1 MKSALR
7 SGIAF
12 ACLIG
17 AACAPASLSA
27 QEAVPAE
34 TSMPAERPV
43 VMTQYGAVRGTVEDD
58 INVFRGIPYGADTR
72 DTRFQPANPPEPWDG
87 VRDAV
92 DFPDSI
98 VQLGNSNGLFRS
110 WAPDPTPG
118 MSENALGLN
127 IWTPALDDHERPVMV
142 WLHGGGFQNG
152 NGSSAAYEG
161 INLATRGDV
170 VVVTIN
176 HRLNAFGHLYLAGL
190 TDDPAYADSG
200 NVGSLDMVMAL
211 EWVRDNIEH
220 FGGNPDN
227 VTIFGESG
235 GGRKVSTMLAMPRA
249 EGLFHRAIVQSGS
262 HLRFR
267 EPEEA
272 TEHTLNFLN
281 ILGISPDNLD
291 ALHDVPAETFM
302 EALRTAA
309 GEQTTS
315 LYWSPVRDGNS
326 LPHHPFEAEENEPS
340 QSVPMLVGSNK
351 DELSLWLV
359 RPGNMPTLDY
369 ANAEGLIGAYATEDE
384 FNEFVAGYREI
395 YPDYTDADLMVAIAS
410 DLRYSGNAY
419 RQARL
424 RAAQDGA
431 APIWVYQFDWETP
444 VAGGVFGAPHALEIP
459 FAFDTLGN
467 SESMVGNPAAAQP
480 VADQVSEAW
489 ISFARHGD
497 PNARGL
503 PYWPPVSIDQ
513 TPAMRFNMESE
524 VDENYFWDEMNVIYR
539 YDR

>member
-12 ACLIG
+12 ACLVG

-27 QEAVPAE
+27 QEATPSE
-34 TSMPAERPV
+34 TSIPAERPV
-43 VMTQYGAVRGTVEDD
+43 AMTQYGAVRGTVEEG

-87 VRDAV
+87 VREAV
-92 DFPDSI
+92 DYPDTI
-98 VQLGNSNGLFRS
+98 PQVGGGNPLFRS
-110 WAPDPTPG
+110 WAPDPAPG
-118 MSENALGLN
+118 MSENTLGLN
-127 IWTPALDDHERPVMV
+127 VWTPGIDDRERPVMV
-142 WLHGGGFQNG
+142 WLHGGGFQTG
-152 NGSSAAYEG
+152 NGSSTAYEG
-161 INLATRGDV
+161 VNLATRGDV

-211 EWVRDNIEH
+211 EWVRDNIEQ

-227 VTIFGESG
+227 ITIFGESG
-235 GGRKVSTMLAMPRA
+235 GGRKVSTLMTMPRS

-267 EPEEA
+267 EPESA
-272 TEHTLNFLN
+272 TEDTLEFLEH
-281 ILGISPDNLD
+281 LGVSPDNL
-291 ALHDVPAETFM
+291 
-302 EALRTAA
+302 EALNDIPQDDFIEALISSGRDPSASIFW
-309 GEQTTS
+309 G
-315 LYWSPVRDGNS
+315 PVRDGRS
-326 LPHHPFEAEENEPS
+326 LPHHPFEAEEDEPN
-340 QSVPMLVGSNK
+340 QHVPMLVGSNK
-351 DELSLWLV
+351 DELSLWLI
-359 RPGNMPTLDY
+359 RPGNMPTLEY
-369 ANAEGLIGAYATEDE
+369 SLVEPLIGEFATEDE
-384 FNEFVAGYREI
+384 FNELVAGYREI
-395 YPDYTDADLMVAIAS
+395 YPDYSDADLMVAIAS
-410 DLRYSGNAY
+410 DVRYSGNAY
-419 RQARL
+419 RQVRL
-424 RAAQDGA
+424 RAAQEGA
-431 APIWVYQFDWETP
+431 APVYMYQFDWETP
-444 VAGGVFGAPHALEIP
+444 VAGGIFGAPHAVEIA

-467 SESMVGNPAAAQP
+467 STSMIGDPAAAQP

-503 PYWPPVSIDQ
+503 PYWPAVSIDQ
-513 TPAMRFNMESE
+513 TPAMRFDLESE
-524 VDENYFWDEMNVIYR
+524 VEANYFWEEMRVLYR

>member
-7 SGIAF
+7 YGIAC

-17 AACAPASLSA
+17 AACVPVSLSA
-27 QEAVPAE
+27 QEAVPAAA
-34 TSMPAERPV
+34 SIVAERPV
-43 VMTQYGAVRGTVEDD
+43 AMTQYGAVRGTIEEG

-72 DTRFQPANPPEPWDG
+72 NTRFQPANPPAPWEG
-87 VRDAV
+87 VRDTV
-92 DFPDSI
+92 NFPDTI
-98 VQLGNSNGLFRS
+98 PQVGGGNVLFRT
-110 WAPDPTPG
+110 WAPDPAPD
-118 MSENALGLN
+118 MSEDTLGLN
-127 IWTPALDDHERPVMV
+127 VWTPGIDGRERPVMV
-142 WLHGGGFQNG
+142 WLHGGGFQTG
-152 NGSSAAYEG
+152 SGSSTAYEG
-161 INLATRGDV
+161 INLANRGDV

-211 EWVRDNIEH
+211 EWVRDNIEQ

-235 GGRKVSTMLAMPRA
+235 GGRKVSTMLTMPRT

-272 TEHTLNFLN
+272 TEDTLEFLGH
-281 ILGISPDNLD
+281 LGVSPDNLG
-291 ALHDVPAETFM
+291 ALDDISQEQFI
-302 EALRTAA
+302 EALTAS
-309 GEQTTS
+309 GRDPNS
-315 LYWSPVRDGNS
+315 SIFWGPVRDGNA
-326 LPHHPFEAEENEPS
+326 LPNHPFEAEDDEPN
-340 QSVPMLVGSNK
+340 QHVPMLVGSNK

-359 RPGNMPTLDY
+359 RPGTMPTLDY
-369 ANAEGLIGAYATEDE
+369 SLAEPLIGEFATEDE
-384 FNEFVAGYREI
+384 FNELVAGYREI
-395 YPDYTDADLMVAIAS
+395 YPDYSDADLMVAIAS
-410 DLRYSGNAY
+410 DVRYSGNAY
-419 RQARL
+419 RQVRL

-431 APIWVYQFDWETP
+431 APVYMYQFDWETP
-444 VAGGVFGAPHALEIP
+444 VAGGIFGAPHAVEIA

-467 SESMVGNPAAAQP
+467 STSMIGDPVAAQP

-489 ISFARHGD
+489 ISFARHGN

-503 PYWPPVSIDQ
+503 PFWPAVSLEQ
-513 TPAMRFNMESE
+513 TPAMRFDLESE
-524 VDENYFWDEMNVIYR
+524 VDENYFWDEMNVLYR